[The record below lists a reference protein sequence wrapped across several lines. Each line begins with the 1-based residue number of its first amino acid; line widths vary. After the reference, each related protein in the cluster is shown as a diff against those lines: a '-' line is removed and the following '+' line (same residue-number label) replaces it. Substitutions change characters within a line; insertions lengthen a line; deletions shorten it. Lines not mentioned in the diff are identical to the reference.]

1 MDFLAITIANLIWIL
16 YSMSEGLRE
25 GFFEHFKNK
34 SKRECAFNTKRIL
47 NIQRGLVLL
56 ATGGV
61 LAYTLGWISIPFI
74 IAQFFMFRYF
84 HKIVFE
90 HTLKKL
96 DKKTTLDSE
105 EKESI
110 VLEVMDK
117 EKTPMVLFGITIQIF
132 IYLFLM

>member
-1 MDFLAITIANLIWIL
+1 
-16 YSMSEGLRE
+16 MSEGLRE

-34 SKRECAFNTKRIL
+34 SKRECAFNTKRIF

-74 IAQFFMFRYF
+74 VAQFFMFRYF
-84 HKIVFE
+84 HKVIFD

-96 DKKTTLDSE
+96 DKKSLLE
-105 EKESI
+105 EEHQESPI
-110 VLEVMDK
+110 LEVMDK
-117 EKTPMVLFGITIQIF
+117 EKTPMVLFGIGIQIF

>member
-1 MDFLAITIANLIWIL
+1 MDFIAITIANLIWIL

-25 GFFEHFKNK
+25 GFFEHFKRK
-34 SKRECAFNTKRIL
+34 SKRECAFNTKRIF

-84 HKIVFE
+84 HKVVFD
-90 HTLKKL
+90 HTVKKL
-96 DKKTTLDSE
+96 DKKSFIEDDQE
-105 EKESI
+105 NP
-110 VLEVMDK
+110 VLNVMDK
-117 EKTPMVLFGITIQIF
+117 EKTPMVLFGIGIQIF

>member
-1 MDFLAITIANLIWIL
+1 MDFLAITIANAIWIL

-25 GFFEHFKNK
+25 GFFEYFKNK
-34 SKRECAFNTKRIL
+34 SKRECAFNTKRIF

-84 HKIVFE
+84 HKIIFDQ
-90 HTLKKL
+90 TIKKL
-96 DKKTTLDSE
+96 DIKNSIIE
-105 EKESI
+105 QKENP
-110 VLEVMDK
+110 VLETMDK
-117 EKTPMVLFGITIQIF
+117 EKSPMVLFGIGIQIF

>member
-1 MDFLAITIANLIWIL
+1 MDFLAITIANAIWIL

-34 SKRECAFNTKRIL
+34 SKRECTFNTKRIF

-74 IAQFFMFRYF
+74 VAQFFMFRYF
-84 HKIVFE
+84 HKIIFDQ
-90 HTLKKL
+90 TIKKL
-96 DKKTTLDSE
+96 DKGTPIE
-105 EKESI
+105 EHQESP

-117 EKTPMVLFGITIQIF
+117 EKTPMVLFGITLQIF
-132 IYLFLM
+132 IYMFLM

>member
-1 MDFLAITIANLIWIL
+1 
-16 YSMSEGLRE
+16 MSEGLRE

-34 SKRECAFNTKRIL
+34 SKRECAFNTKRIF

-74 IAQFFMFRYF
+74 VAQFFTFRYF
-84 HKIVFE
+84 HKVVFD
-90 HTLKKL
+90 HTVKKL
-96 DKKTTLDSE
+96 DKKTSIE
-105 EKESI
+105 EVEESP

-117 EKTPMVLFGITIQIF
+117 EKTPMVLLGITIQIF

>member
-34 SKRECAFNTKRIL
+34 SKRECAFNTKKIF

-84 HKIVFE
+84 HKVIFNQ
-90 HTLKKL
+90 TIKKL
-96 DKKTTLDSE
+96 DKKTTLIEDSE
-105 EKESI
+105 ENP

>member
-1 MDFLAITIANLIWIL
+1 MDFLAITIANAIWIL

-25 GFFEHFKNK
+25 GFFEYFKNK
-34 SKRECAFNTKRIL
+34 SKRECAFNTKRIF

-84 HKIVFE
+84 HKIIFDQ
-90 HTLKKL
+90 TIKKL
-96 DKKTTLDSE
+96 DIKNSIIE
-105 EKESI
+105 HKENP
-110 VLEVMDK
+110 VLETMDK
-117 EKTPMVLFGITIQIF
+117 EKSPMVLFGIGIQIF

>member
-1 MDFLAITIANLIWIL
+1 
-16 YSMSEGLRE
+16 MSEGLRE
-25 GFFEHFKNK
+25 GFFEYFKNK
-34 SKRECAFNTKRIL
+34 SKRECNFNTKRIF

-84 HKIVFE
+84 HKIIFDQ
-90 HTLKKL
+90 TIKKL
-96 DKKTTLDSE
+96 DIKNSIIEKKEQE
-105 EKESI
+105 ENL

-117 EKTPMVLFGITIQIF
+117 EKTPMVLFGLGIQMF

>member
-1 MDFLAITIANLIWIL
+1 
-16 YSMSEGLRE
+16 MSEGLRE
-25 GFFEHFKNK
+25 GFFEYFKNK
-34 SKRECAFNTKRIL
+34 SKRECAFNTKRIF

-84 HKIVFE
+84 HKIIFDQ
-90 HTLKKL
+90 TIKKL
-96 DKKTTLDSE
+96 DIKNSIIE
-105 EKESI
+105 HKENP
-110 VLEVMDK
+110 VLETMDK
-117 EKTPMVLFGITIQIF
+117 EKSPMVLFGIGIQIF

>member
-1 MDFLAITIANLIWIL
+1 MDFLAITIANAIWIL

-25 GFFEHFKNK
+25 GFFEYFKNK
-34 SKRECAFNTKRIL
+34 SKRECAFNTKRIF

-84 HKIVFE
+84 HKIIFDQ
-90 HTLKKL
+90 TIKKL
-96 DKKTTLDSE
+96 DIKNSIIE
-105 EKESI
+105 HKENP
-110 VLEVMDK
+110 VLETMDK
-117 EKTPMVLFGITIQIF
+117 EKSPMVLLGIGIQIF